1 MPMARSKRTGS
12 KIKTAA
18 GRMGRTP
25 AFLNGT
31 ERTSEKADK
40 AKFVFWAFSEVRNAV
55 RRARVCLTNTKRG
68 QIDSRESR
76 FSGFARAQGAT
87 LRGSGA
93 LEMIVDGTEKPL
105 GQKEPSST
113 SPSLL

>member
-1 MPMARSKRTGS
+1 MGYLVGEPLPAAYEGFTSDPNL
-12 KIKTAA
+12 KI
-18 GRMGRTP
+18 GP
-25 AFLNGT
+25 NF
-31 ERTSEKADK
+31 
-40 AKFVFWAFSEVRNAV
+40 
-55 RRARVCLTNTKRG
+55 RV
-68 QIDSRESR
+68 
-76 FSGFARAQGAT
+76 FARGQGAT

>member
-40 AKFVFWAFSEVRNAV
+40 AKFVFWAFCEVRAATTALPNGASLFALSFV
-55 RRARVCLTNTKRG
+55 RLQGHRRAVPK
-68 QIDSRESR
+68 
-76 FSGFARAQGAT
+76 
-87 LRGSGA
+87 
-93 LEMIVDGTEKPL
+93 
-105 GQKEPSST
+105 
-113 SPSLL
+113 